1 MAACSHENTAGPESE
16 FGGSASRPGDGHHD
30 RTAAQFDVQDC
41 TRQLRMSWAA
51 TGGGAIVRGKP
62 MNSPVFLADSDH
74 LAPAMNDVDI
84 NTVDGKRGRIYVLA
98 AVSSWPIGAV
108 TVSHCLDCY
117 DEAPSARCLSFR

>member
-1 MAACSHENTAGPESE
+1 MAACSHEDVAGLESE
-16 FGGSASRPGDGHHD
+16 FSGSAARPGDGHHG

-84 NTVDGKRGRIYVLA
+84 NIVDGKGGGFIYWRLSAPGRRRTSEGGSSRPIA
-98 AVSSWPIGAV
+98 AAG
-108 TVSHCLDCY
+108 
-117 DEAPSARCLSFR
+117 